1 VDKYFRTKKIDDEV
15 LSEQLHLK
23 LEKFLKAVAVKD
35 ESAVREF
42 AEKTFADKL
51 LKSYQVNPNVK
62 YQPESTEGDDLKAY
76 IVDKMFIKGMEV
88 DRSKN
93 DTNFD
98 YFYIN
103 SHEKEGLRIFSHKF
117 NQGDHHYYYMRQFKE
132 EFDQLT
138 DRLHQEDPI
147 AYFALRND
155 I

>member
-1 VDKYFRTKKIDDEV
+1 MPKVPVRDAVDKYFRTKKIDDDV

-35 ESAVREF
+35 ESAVRDVS
-42 AEKTFADKL
+42 EKTFADKL
-51 LKSYQVNPNVK
+51 LASYQANPSVK
-62 YQPESTEGDDLKAY
+62 YQPSSAEGDDLKAY

-117 NQGDHHYYYMRQFKE
+117 NQGDHHYYYMR
-132 EFDQLT
+132 
-138 DRLHQEDPI
+138 
-147 AYFALRND
+147 
-155 I
+155 